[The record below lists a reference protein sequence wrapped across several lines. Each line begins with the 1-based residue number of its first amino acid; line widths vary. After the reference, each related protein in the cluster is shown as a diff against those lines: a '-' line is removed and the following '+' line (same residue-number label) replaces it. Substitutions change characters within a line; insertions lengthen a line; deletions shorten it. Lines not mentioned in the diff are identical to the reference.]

1 MRVAGDTDRE
11 RFYTFGRKSRRD
23 IEAVLAVAGHTLA
36 DFERIL
42 DWGCGCG
49 RILLWM
55 DDVGAASSLYGVDI
69 DERAVR
75 WVQQNLRYVTASVCG
90 GLPPLEFPDGFFDLV
105 YNHSVLTHLDER
117 YQDAWLR
124 ELRRVTR
131 PGGLVL
137 LSVHGDH
144 AFSLF
149 ERDSANGG
157 GDISE
162 LRARFDQEGFVFVD
176 KDNNVGG
183 PFPDFYHSSFH
194 ASWYVFEH
202 WSRLFTIK
210 AYVPR
215 GSLDFQDFILLERPA
230 HDLAE
235 PVGRPERRFRESQ
248 AARADVA
255 PRGAPE
261 PSAEPTG
268 VSAAIARAAVRLA
281 QAPDVRA
288 PSRYGAVAHTA
299 RKVVLRA
306 LRHYDNSQRKVL
318 GDVLEALRGLE
329 ASVEHLAK
337 RQKVGEGL
345 TVAEAHI
352 RIWDSLN
359 NLGKRLNRL
368 ESDVWRAVEEGREGG
383 SAPNGANGG
392 RPGSPE
398 GEPGEA

>member
-11 RFYTFGRKSRRD
+11 RFHEFGQKSRRD
-23 IEAVLAVAGHTLA
+23 IDAVLAVAGRRLE

-55 DDVGAASSLYGVDI
+55 DDVARSSALYGVDI

-75 WVQQNLRYVTASVCG
+75 WVRENLPHAEASVCK
-90 GLPPLEFPDGFFDLV
+90 GLPPLEFGDGLFDLV
-105 YNHSVLTHLDER
+105 YNHSVLSHLDER

-124 ELRRVTR
+124 ELRRVTK

-149 ERDSANGG
+149 ERDSTNGG

-162 LRARFDQEGFVFVD
+162 LRDRFSQEGFVFVD
-176 KDNNVGG
+176 RDNNVGG

-202 WSRLFTIK
+202 WSRFFTIK

-215 GSLDFQDFILLERPA
+215 GSLDFQDFVLLERPA

-235 PVGRPERRFRESQ
+235 PVGRPEKRFRASEVRQ
-248 AARADVA
+248 APAA
-255 PRGAPE
+255 P
-261 PSAEPTG
+261 PSAPASEGAG
-268 VSAAIARAAVRLA
+268 VGAAIARAAARLA
-281 QAPDVRA
+281 GAPDAEA
-288 PSRYGAVAHTA
+288 PSRYGAVAHGA
-299 RKVVLRA
+299 RRAVLRA
-306 LRHYDNSQRKVL
+306 LRHYDNYNREVL
-318 GDVLEALRGLE
+318 GDLLEAVRGLE
-329 ASVEHLAK
+329 GAMDRLAK
-337 RQKVGEGL
+337 RQMVGEGL
-345 TVAEAHI
+345 TLAEAHI
-352 RIWDSLN
+352 RIWDSIN
-359 NLGKRLNRL
+359 NQGKRINRL
-368 ESDVWRAVEEGREGG
+368 ESDLWNALEQRE
-383 SAPNGANGG
+383 NGAG
-392 RPGSPE
+392 PH
-398 GEPGEA
+398 